1 MNNVIIGTAGHVDH
15 GKTRLIEA
23 LTSINTDRLAEERK
37 RGITIDLGYSYIDL
51 PNSGRVGI
59 VDVPGHEKFLRNM
72 LSGVG
77 GINIVL
83 LVVAADE
90 LFMPQTK
97 EHLDIITLLGIENG
111 VVALTKIDLIPE
123 DLRQMTIS
131 AVKDELKDT
140 ILKDAS
146 IIPVSSYTKE
156 GIDDLKAVLDETAAN
171 INGSS
176 PGSFFMPIDR
186 SFTIK
191 GFGTV
196 VTGSVSSGE
205 INLKDKYMLYPAQR
219 EVFVRGIQ
227 VHSTP
232 VSKAER
238 GQRCAVNLKD
248 IKKEEI
254 SRGQILALKGSCTPT
269 MMLDVKISLLK
280 DSPFSI
286 TNDSLLHFYYG
297 AGEYVAKTVLMDK
310 DILLPG
316 DEGYAQLRFKE
327 NIVARKDDRFV
338 LRFMSPA
345 VTIAGG
351 VIIDPN
357 PVKKKRNKEETLN
370 SFRTKE
376 FGTPEDKLYA
386 QVRERYNELR
396 TERSFGPE
404 SLETIENLS
413 KQGRIIRINNKIISS
428 EREQKLYMFARRLLV
443 AYHKENPYLPGIPE
457 AELKSKLMGEKHL
470 KDAGA
475 LLDYWKLC
483 KLIKEAG
490 MCISL
495 YDFELVVPKDDAEI
509 EKRIMKI
516 YTVAGL
522 NPPAYNDLKPA
533 FLGSDRFLPVLNK
546 LLKEKSLIKLDERYI
561 VAAPYYEEAKR
572 RLYLMAEHTNG
583 EITLGEY
590 RDRIKSSR
598 KMALAL
604 LEYFDRNKITVK
616 SGDIRRLRWQ

>member
-23 LTSINTDRLAEERK
+23 LTSINTDRLAEEKK

-97 EHLDIITLLGIENG
+97 EHLDIITLLGIKNG

-131 AVKDELKDT
+131 AVRDELKDT
-140 ILKDAS
+140 VLENS
-146 IIPVSSYTKE
+146 PIIPVSSYTGE
-156 GIDDLKAVLDETAAN
+156 GIDDLKAVLDENASN
-171 INGSS
+171 FNSISS
-176 PGSFFMPIDR
+176 GSFFMPIDR

-205 INLKDKYMLYPAQR
+205 INLNDKYMLYPAQR

-227 VHSTP
+227 VHSNP
-232 VSKAER
+232 VSKAEG

-396 TERSFGPE
+396 TERSFGQE

-428 EREQKLYMFARRLLV
+428 EREKKLYMFARRLLV

-475 LLDYWKLC
+475 LLDYWKEC

-495 YDFELVVPKDDAEI
+495 YDFELVIPKDDAKI
-509 EKRIMKI
+509 EKRIMEI

-561 VAAPYYEEAKR
+561 VAAPYYEEAIR

-616 SGDIRRLRWQ
+616 SGDIRRLQRQ

>member
-131 AVKDELKDT
+131 AVRDELKDT
-140 ILKDAS
+140 ILKDAP

-171 INGSS
+171 FNGSS
-176 PGSFFMPIDR
+176 SGSFFMPIDR

-205 INLKDKYMLYPAQR
+205 INLNDKYMLYPAQR

-232 VSKAER
+232 VSKAEG

-327 NIVARKDDRFV
+327 NIVARKEDRFV

-357 PVKKKRNKEETLN
+357 PVKKKRNKEETLDL
-370 SFRTKE
+370 FKTKE

-396 TERSFGPE
+396 TERSFGQE

-413 KQGRIIRINNKIISS
+413 KLGRIIRINNKIISS

-475 LLDYWKLC
+475 LLDYWKEC

-561 VAAPYYEEAKR
+561 VAAPYYEEAIR